1 MEVEAKKWGSS
12 LGIILPKDIVRKERI
27 VEGQKIIVNILSKK
41 TTVGD
46 IFRMV
51 EKNPLPKSKDS
62 KSVKEV
68 MAEIDKEL
76 ENEFFT

>member
-41 TTVGD
+41 ITVGD

-62 KSVKEV
+62 RSVKEV

-76 ENEFFT
+76 EPEFST

>member
-46 IFRMV
+46 IFKMV
-51 EKNPLPKSKDS
+51 EKNPLPKSKDGR
-62 KSVKEV
+62 SVKEV

-76 ENEFFT
+76 EPEFST

>member
-12 LGIILPKDIVRKERI
+12 LGIILPKDIVKKERI

-41 TTVGD
+41 ITVGD
-46 IFRMV
+46 MFRMV

-62 KSVKEV
+62 RSVREV

-76 ENEFFT
+76 EPESST